1 MGRKADGTMSL
12 TVKGWIDAAGVDLA
26 DEGACLE
33 AIFHASRA
41 VAPGHR
47 AEAMEWGAA
56 YLDLLRSGRSSVH
69 PAPAPARRAPCEL
82 VG

>member
-1 MGRKADGTMSL
+1 MAQKAHGSMSL
-12 TVKGWIDAAGVDLA
+12 TVKSWIDAAGVDLA

-33 AIFHASRA
+33 AIFHASHA

-56 YLDLLRSGRSSVH
+56 YLDLLRSGLSTAR
-69 PAPAPARRAPCEL
+69 PAAARRAPCEL

>member
-1 MGRKADGTMSL
+1 MAQTAQRPMSL
-12 TVKGWIDAAGVDLA
+12 LVKRHLDAAGVDLT

-33 AIFHASRA
+33 AIFHASHA
-41 VAPGHR
+41 VAPGQR

-56 YLDLLRSGRSSVH
+56 YLDLLRSCLSGAR
-69 PAPAPARRAPCEL
+69 PMATRRAPCEL

>member
-1 MGRKADGTMSL
+1 MMAQKAHGSMSL
-12 TVKGWIDAAGVDLA
+12 RVKRWIDSAGVDLT

-33 AIFHASRA
+33 AIFHASRT
-41 VAPGHR
+41 VAPGQR

-56 YLDLLRSGRSSVH
+56 YLDLLRSGLPGVR
-69 PAPAPARRAPCEL
+69 PAPARRVPCEL

>member
-1 MGRKADGTMSL
+1 MAQTVHGAMSL
-12 TVKGWIDAAGVDLA
+12 LVKRHLDAAGVDLM
-26 DEGACLE
+26 DEAGCLE

-41 VAPGHR
+41 VAPGKR

-56 YLDLLRSGRSSVH
+56 YLDLLRSGLTG
-69 PAPAPARRAPCEL
+69 ARAVATRRVPCEL

>member
-1 MGRKADGTMSL
+1 MAQTAQRPMSL
-12 TVKGWIDAAGVDLA
+12 LVKRHLDAAGVDLT

-33 AIFHASRA
+33 AIFHASHA
-41 VAPGHR
+41 VAPGQR

-56 YLDLLRSGRSSVH
+56 YLDLLRSGLSGAR
-69 PAPAPARRAPCEL
+69 PMATRRAPCEL

>member
-1 MGRKADGTMSL
+1 MAHKADGPMSL
-12 TVKGWIDAAGVDLA
+12 LVKRWIDDAGVDLA

-33 AIFHASRA
+33 AIFHASHA
-41 VAPGHR
+41 VAPGRR

-56 YLDLLRSGRSSVH
+56 YLDLLRSGIAGVSPS
-69 PAPAPARRAPCEL
+69 ATRRVPCEL

>member
-1 MGRKADGTMSL
+1 MSL
-12 TVKGWIDAAGVDLA
+12 KVKSWIDAAGVDLA

-41 VAPGHR
+41 VAPGRR

-56 YLDLLRSGRSSVH
+56 YLDLLRNGRSTARPTPP
-69 PAPAPARRAPCEL
+69 PAQAHRTPCEA

>member
-1 MGRKADGTMSL
+1 MAQEMRAAISMV
-12 TVKGWIDAAGVDLA
+12 VKNWIDDAEIDLH
-26 DEGACLE
+26 DENACLE

-56 YLDLLRSGRSSVH
+56 YLDLLRSGL
-69 PAPAPARRAPCEL
+69 APVPVVRQPCRAL
-82 VG
+82 A

>member
-1 MGRKADGTMSL
+1 MAQKAHGAMSL

-56 YLDLLRSGRSSVH
+56 YLDLLRSGRAAAR
-69 PAPAPARRAPCEL
+69 PAPAHRTPCEL